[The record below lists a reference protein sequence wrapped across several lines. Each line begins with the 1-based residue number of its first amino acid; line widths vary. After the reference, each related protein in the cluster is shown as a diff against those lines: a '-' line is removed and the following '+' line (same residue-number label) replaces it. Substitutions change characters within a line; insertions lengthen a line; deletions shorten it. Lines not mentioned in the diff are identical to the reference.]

1 MELKQLE
8 AIIRLCRKTGVSTIS
23 IEGVT
28 LTLSPEAPQSPYKKR
43 TAKAPRDPFEQA
55 MAEAKDAATK
65 AKLKYMSEQHKQQ
78 EDLTDPSG
86 APDPLAMLMWSAG
99 GGDGAN

>member
-1 MELKQLE
+1 MDLKNLE

-55 MAEAKDAATK
+55 MSEAKDAATK
-65 AKLKYMSEQHKQQ
+65 AKLQYMSNQHKQQ
-78 EDLTDPSG
+78 EELANPEETL
-86 APDPLAMLMWSAG
+86 DPLAMLLWSSGA
-99 GGDGAN
+99 GDGAI